1 MQVDRVIVRHAP
13 LAISARGVFGVWE
26 TTMAAHDNGAFVM
39 DSDDIRRALTRTAH
53 EILEKNKGADNLAI
67 IGIQSRGVPLAHRL
81 ASIIEQIE
89 GRSVP
94 VGSLN
99 VALYRDDYATRL
111 APTSVGK
118 TEITFDVTDRKIVL
132 VDEVLFTGRTI
143 RSALDAIMDM
153 GRPAQIQLAVLIDR
167 GHRELPI
174 RPDFVGKN
182 LPTARVEHVH
192 VHLAETDGEDKVVIK
207 RVEGTE

>member
-1 MQVDRVIVRHAP
+1 MP
-13 LAISARGVFGVWE
+13 
-26 TTMAAHDNGAFVM
+26 DNEKGNKVM
-39 DSDDIRRALTRTAH
+39 DADEIRRALTRIAH
-53 EILEKNKGADNLAI
+53 EIIEKNKGAEQLAI
-67 IGIQSRGVPLAHRL
+67 IGIQSRGVPLAKRL
-81 ASIIEQIE
+81 SELIAQIE
-89 GRSVP
+89 GKTIS

-118 TEITFDVTDRKIVL
+118 TEIDFDVTGKKIVL
-132 VDEVLFTGRTI
+132 VDEVIFTGRTI

-174 RPDFVGKN
+174 RADYVGKN
-182 LPTARVEHVH
+182 LPTSRLERVH
-192 VHLAETDGEDKVVIK
+192 VHLKETDQEDKVVIIRESPK
-207 RVEGTE
+207 QNQAEKEVRDDS